1 MTLLLALI
9 AGCSLNPRALDVD
22 GDGFL
27 RSDCD
32 DSDDTVYPGATEA
45 CDGADNNC
53 DGKVD
58 ESGCTWLTD
67 ADARFII
74 TGEDGLGPA
83 LGTGQFDGDGFGD
96 LVVQARFGDA
106 PGVCLIPGARLV
118 DGLAGSPGS
127 TPLLSDVSSCWVS
140 DGDLL
145 GITVT
150 SGAPFG
156 EPGLDVA
163 WVLSTDDGLCA
174 VDPFGDGVTLE
185 QAGYGCSGID
195 AWDGVSVEPSDI
207 LDFEAAD
214 PATATLMAR
223 TPDGIGVA
231 SIATM
236 LDGPGGFWA
245 LSGTLRGVAGGEDV
259 DGDGIGDIVA
269 VGLRDVW
276 IVSSD
281 LGLTVPIEV
290 AGAHYI
296 RLSDRPSINDAALPG
311 DLDGDGLSDWGLLTT
326 AGLELYSGSEWYC
339 TIESVEAGISAGD
352 FNGDAR
358 PDIAVRPSFSS
369 SAAIFLGPM
378 EPRPRAVDADVLIS
392 QDSPTFASGLSAIDV
407 DADGESDLWI
417 TDPGENSLTTD
428 TASGAPTS
436 DGTIYLLAGFPIDHR

>member
-1 MTLLLALI
+1 MTLILALI

-27 RSDCD
+27 QTDCD
-32 DSDDTVYPGATEA
+32 DSNDAVYPGATET

-53 DGKVD
+53 DGSVD
-58 ESGCTWLTD
+58 ESACSWLTD

-83 LGTGQFDGDGFGD
+83 LGTGQLDGDGFGD

-127 TPLLSDVSSCWVS
+127 TPLLSDVSTCWINE
-140 DGDLL
+140 GDLL

-156 EPGLDVA
+156 EPSLDVA
-163 WVLSTDDGLCA
+163 WVLSTEDGLCA

-195 AWDGVSVEPSDI
+195 AWDGVTVEPSEI

-245 LSGTLRGVAGGEDV
+245 LSGTLSGLAGGDDV
-259 DGDGIGDIVA
+259 DGDGIADIVA
-269 VGLRDVW
+269 VGQHDAW
-276 IVSSD
+276 IVSSGF
-281 LGLTVPIEV
+281 GLTVPIEV
-290 AGAHYI
+290 AGAHYA
-296 RLSDRPSINDAALPG
+296 RLPDRPSIKDAALPG

-326 AGLELYSGSEWYC
+326 AGLELYSGSEWYS
-339 TIESVEAGISAGD
+339 TIDSVEAAVSAGD
-352 FNGDAR
+352 FNGDGR
-358 PDIAVRPSFSS
+358 PDIAIRPSFSS
-369 SAAIFLGPM
+369 SAGIFLAPL
-378 EPRPRAVDADVLIS
+378 EPRPSAFDADVLIS

-407 DADGESDLWI
+407 DSDGETDLWI
-417 TDPGENSLTTD
+417 TDPGENSLRND
-428 TASGAPTS
+428 TGAPTS
-436 DGTIYLLAGFPIDHR
+436 DGTVYLLGGFAIDHR